1 MASNPQAVPAP
12 VEETFPRHSAS
23 EAPIRRWDRIA
34 FQVWVVAVLLTLV
47 ITLSLYLYD
56 KISLGLRKEL
66 PAEVGN
72 LR

>member
-1 MASNPQAVPAP
+1 MAANSQPIPAP
-12 VEETFPRHSAS
+12 PEEAFPRHSAS

-56 KISLGLRKEL
+56 KISLALHR
-66 PAEVGN
+66 
-72 LR
+72 